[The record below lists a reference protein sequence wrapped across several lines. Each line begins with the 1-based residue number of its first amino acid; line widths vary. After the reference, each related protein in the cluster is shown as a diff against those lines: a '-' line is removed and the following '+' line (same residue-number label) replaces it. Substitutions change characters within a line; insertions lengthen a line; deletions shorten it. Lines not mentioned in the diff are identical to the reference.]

1 MIDVQAPPA
10 RRPQLIQC
18 TEVSIFILLRYTFEM
33 DSIGCQL
40 RPGPTT
46 IPVFHA
52 LLWPK
57 QGAPIHRLVLGKRAG
72 EDSRMSYNFDP
83 ELQSLLGFL
92 PDTSLGIDDPVKA
105 RAGFLELI
113 ALLNADIDCAGIA
126 IENRTIPGPAGA
138 PDVPVRIY
146 SPEEL
151 KRTGPGILHI
161 HGGGFVIGDL
171 DSELGGCVALCRTLG
186 VVVVSVDYR
195 LAPETPYPGPLE
207 DCYAAL
213 QWVSDNSAQLQ
224 IDPSRLA
231 VFGQSAGGGLSA
243 ALALLARDRGGPPI
257 CFQYLGIPEL
267 DDRLQ
272 TASMQ
277 RFVDTPM
284 WNRPNAELSWKFYL
298 GDQYQRGADD
308 VPYHAAPARA
318 KDLSALPPAYVSTM
332 EFDPL
337 RDEGVEYALS
347 LMRAGVATELHSFP
361 GTFHGSSLFATTQ
374 VSQRESSEMFAVL
387 RRALHIDA

>member
-1 MIDVQAPPA
+1 
-10 RRPQLIQC
+10 
-18 TEVSIFILLRYTFEM
+18 
-33 DSIGCQL
+33 
-40 RPGPTT
+40 
-46 IPVFHA
+46 
-52 LLWPK
+52 
-57 QGAPIHRLVLGKRAG
+57 
-72 EDSRMSYNFDP
+72 MSYNYDP
-83 ELQSLLGFL
+83 ELQALLEFL
-92 PDTSLGIDDPVKA
+92 PDTSLGLNEPVKA

-113 ALLNADIDCAGIA
+113 ALLNADIDHTGVA
-126 IENRTIPGPAGA
+126 IENRRVPGPAGA

-146 SPEEL
+146 SPEGL
-151 KRTGPGILHI
+151 NRAVPGILHI

-171 DSELGGCVALCRTLG
+171 DSELGACVALCRTLG

-213 QWVSDNSAQLQ
+213 KWVSGHSAQLHL
-224 IDPSRLA
+224 DPSRLA
-231 VFGQSAGGGLSA
+231 VFGLSAGGGLA
-243 ALALLARDRGGPPI
+243 AATALLARDRGGPPV

-267 DDRLQ
+267 DDRLH
-272 TASMQ
+272 TPSML

-284 WNRPNAELSWKFYL
+284 WNRPNAVLSWDFYL

-318 KDLSALPPAYVSTM
+318 EDLVCLPSAYVSTM

-337 RDEGVEYALS
+337 RDEGVEYALK

-361 GTFHGSSLFATTQ
+361 GTFHGSSLFSTTQ
-374 VSQRESSEMFAVL
+374 GSRRGSAELFAVL